1 MGQRLNLEIWND
13 GKVLANAYYH
23 WSAYTPSSAELVSK
37 ALEYIQNNPDFSSN
51 DLLYAIRVLEATG
64 AGLTTLEKNYAD
76 TASRLGGNNF
86 AECNGRNYG
95 LIAIS
100 EDGISDTRFWA
111 EGTVLIYLDERRLS
125 FGVFFKQDAWDWE
138 KEQKEEYENKDA
150 NWRNLECVNFN
161 FDDIKFHSWET
172 CKDFLTKQQE
182 DFRTEIDKFTVIT
195 PIY

>member
-23 WSAYTPSSAELVSK
+23 WSAYTSSSAELVSK
-37 ALEYIQNNPDFSSN
+37 ALDYIQNNPDFASN

-64 AGLTTLEKNYAD
+64 AGLTTLDKNYAD
-76 TASRLGGNNF
+76 TSARLGGNHF
-86 AECNGRNYG
+86 AECTGRNNG
-95 LIAIS
+95 LISIS
-100 EDGISDTRFWA
+100 EDGISETRFWS

-125 FGVFFKQDAWDWE
+125 FDVFFKMDALDWE

-150 NWRNLECVNFN
+150 NWLNLECVNFN

-172 CKDFLTKQQE
+172 CKDFLTKQQD
-182 DFRTEIDKFTVIT
+182 DFHTELDRFTVIT